1 MTFRKG
7 AGPMSDFSHQSERV
21 SGLQSWALAF
31 ATALV
36 ALIAIGVLPH
46 VHW

>member
-1 MTFRKG
+1 
-7 AGPMSDFSHQSERV
+7 MSNYPHKPKRI
-21 SGLQSWALAF
+21 SGLEAWTFAF

-36 ALIAIGVLPH
+36 ALIVLGILPQ

>member
-1 MTFRKG
+1 
-7 AGPMSDFSHQSERV
+7 MSDFPHESERI
-21 SGLQSWALAF
+21 SRLEAWALAF

-36 ALIAIGVLPH
+36 ALIAIGIVPH

>member
-1 MTFRKG
+1 
-7 AGPMSDFSHQSERV
+7 MSDFPHKPERV
-21 SGLQSWALAF
+21 SGLEAWALAF

-36 ALIAIGVLPH
+36 ALIVVGVVPQ

>member
-1 MTFRKG
+1 
-7 AGPMSDFSHQSERV
+7 MSDFPHKPKRV
-21 SGLQSWALAF
+21 SGLEAWMFAF

-36 ALIAIGVLPH
+36 ALIVVGVVPQ